1 MCIQKL
7 FILIKMMYSVIKQMV
22 LCIAYHFRRVNALEA
37 GTTRTLPPVQLGT
50 GQPPAVALA
59 VLCAECGL

>member
-1 MCIQKL
+1 
-7 FILIKMMYSVIKQMV
+7 MMYSVIKQMV